1 LDQTTNDYIENL
13 RFNGSSANTNRAL
26 RTLRRMLYQAEECNL
41 IGRAP
46 KVKLMKEHGRSLR
59 LDDDVE
65 RKIVSALA
73 EAVQMDNDALF
84 EIP

>member
-1 LDQTTNDYIENL
+1 
-13 RFNGSSANTNRAL
+13 
-26 RTLRRMLYQAEECNL
+26 MLYQAEECNL

>member
-1 LDQTTNDYIENL
+1 
-13 RFNGSSANTNRAL
+13 
-26 RTLRRMLYQAEECNL
+26 MLYQAEECNL

-46 KVKLMKEHGRSLR
+46 KVKLMKEHGGSLR

-65 RKIVSALA
+65 RKIVLALA